1 MSSGPRRS
9 GRVAD
14 MNAMAAARAAR
25 ARPATAPAARAATG
39 RARAAQA
46 DGYKLSTDLTK
57 KSQNLIAMN
66 EKEYSDYPIN
76 SEDWIVF
83 FCDYFD
89 YIQNNIDPCLS
100 KIKGLSHLTIAD
112 LYKVDLSGGGFD
124 SEFDNF
130 DKLNYNI
137 GLYEALFTQFKDGT
151 NKINNCIRLN
161 LLLSYIGAAVNRM
174 AGHYNKTSANALIE
188 FYRKIATI
196 IEIGVYPEVFL
207 HYMTGDSTGHTHAV
221 DLNYHG
227 QAKMAFYTGIWVRK
241 QEFLGVV
248 TSEGKNYWRK
258 LDNGLRLFTRNYMRR
273 LITYMRSYNATYPL
287 GYELPYNYSA
297 DPTKIV
303 KTPLPLKGVYQYSA
317 PPDNYYI
324 SRDDWNYIPNI
335 FLPDNCAWN
344 SRDKDYIDPT
354 RWNHPPPPWWIERTV
369 KLFEETEWWH
379 VKDSVVEAIST
390 RLRGTVR
397 HKKWM
402 AINCILP
409 QQYDSY
415 NEIWDVEYEDERDEG
430 ERDEGEMY
438 EGDEEYAEAGH
449 RGYGGGHGGFA
460 GGYNGGH
467 GGFAG
472 GNACGL
478 AGGYNGGIS
487 TINTKAKAP
496 LAALASLEFKIIQDK
511 DRKIHPDIYSELK
524 YKLREYFRLNVVVVK
539 SKSKSA
545 ESHLV
550 VKSKSAESHLR
561 DDTYIDNLCNYSMLY
576 NPRAHKINKNKTG
589 SGATAASASSDKNK
603 QMLRQR
609 ARTV

>member
-14 MNAMAAARAAR
+14 MNAMAASARGQGR
-25 ARPATAPAARAATG
+25 TARPATAPAGRAAHV
-39 RARAAQA
+39 AR

-57 KSQNLIAMN
+57 KSQNLIARN
-66 EKEYSDYPIN
+66 EQEYIDYPIN

-130 DKLNYNI
+130 EKVNYNI

-151 NKINNCIRLN
+151 NKINNCVRLN

-241 QEFLGVV
+241 QEFLGVI

-297 DPTKIV
+297 DPAKII
-303 KTPLPLKGVYQYSA
+303 KNPLPPKGVYQYSA
-317 PPDNYYI
+317 PPENYYI

-344 SRDKDYIDPT
+344 SRDKDYIDPK
-354 RWNHPPPPWWIERTV
+354 RWNHPPPAWWIERTV
-369 KLFEETEWWH
+369 ELFEETEWWR

-430 ERDEGEMY
+430 ERDEGERDERY
-438 EGDEEYAEAGH
+438 EEYEEAGH
-449 RGYGGGHGGFA
+449 RGYGGGHA
-460 GGYNGGH
+460 
-467 GGFAG
+467 
-472 GNACGL
+472 
-478 AGGYNGGIS
+478 GGIS
-487 TINTKAKAP
+487 MMNTKAKARLAP
-496 LAALASLEFKIIQDK
+496 LARPEFKIIQDK
-511 DRKIHPDIYSELK
+511 DRKIHPEVYSELK
-524 YKLREYFRLNVVVVK
+524 YKLREYFRLNVV
-539 SKSKSA
+539 
-545 ESHLV
+545 V

-589 SGATAASASSDKNK
+589 SAASASSASNHKI
-603 QMLRQR
+603 QRQR

>member
-1 MSSGPRRS
+1 MSAGPRRS

-14 MNAMAAARAAR
+14 MNAAAAAASGHGAAARA
-25 ARPATAPAARAATG
+25 PRAAS
-39 RARAAQA
+39 AADR

-57 KSQNLIAMN
+57 KTQNLIARN
-66 EKEYSDYPIN
+66 AQEYIDYPIN

-100 KIKGLSHLTIAD
+100 KIKGLSHLTTGD

-151 NKINNCIRLN
+151 NKINNCVRLN
-161 LLLSYIGAAVNRM
+161 LLISYIGAAVNRM

-196 IEIGVYPEVFL
+196 LEIAVYPEVFL
-207 HYMTGDSTGHTHAV
+207 HYMTGDSTGHTHTI

-227 QAKMAFYTGIWVRK
+227 QAKEAFYTGIWVRK

-258 LDNGLRLFTRNYMRR
+258 LDNGMRLFVRNYIRR

-287 GYELPYNYSA
+287 DYEVPYNYSA
-297 DPTKIV
+297 DPAKIARY
-303 KTPLPLKGVYQYSA
+303 PLPPKGVYKYTA
-317 PPDNYYI
+317 PPENYYI
-324 SRDDWNYIPNI
+324 SREDWNFIPNI

-354 RWNHPPPPWWIERTV
+354 RWNHPPPLWWIERTV
-369 KLFEETEWWH
+369 ELFEETEWWR

-409 QQYDSY
+409 QQYESY
-415 NEIWDVEYEDERDEG
+415 NEIWDVEYEDEQDESERG
-430 ERDEGEMY
+430 EY
-438 EGDEEYAEAGH
+438 DEEYAEEAGH
-449 RGYGGGHGGFA
+449 RGYGG
-460 GGYNGGH
+460 NGGH
-467 GGFAG
+467 GG
-472 GNACGL
+472 L
-478 AGGYNGGIS
+478 VSGYAGGIS
-487 TINTKAKAP
+487 KMNTKAKGRLAP
-496 LAALASLEFKIIQDK
+496 VAFKIIQDK
-511 DRKIHPDIYSELK
+511 DRMIHPDICSELK
-524 YKLREYFRLNVVVVK
+524 YKLREYFKLNVV
-539 SKSKSA
+539 
-545 ESHLV
+545 V

-576 NPRAHKINKNKTG
+576 NLRAHKMNKNK
-589 SGATAASASSDKNK
+589 SASASATASASASSNRK
-603 QMLRQR
+603 MLRQR

>member
-14 MNAMAAARAAR
+14 MNAATAAARGQGLS
-25 ARPATAPAARAATG
+25 ARPATAPAGRRTG
-39 RARAAQA
+39 RAQAAQA

-227 QAKMAFYTGIWVRK
+227 QAKEAFYTGIWVRK

-303 KTPLPLKGVYQYSA
+303 KTPLPLKGVYQYST

-354 RWNHPPPPWWIERTV
+354 RWNHPPPSWWIERTV
-369 KLFEETEWWH
+369 ELFEETEWWH

-430 ERDEGEMY
+430 EMY
-438 EGDEEYAEAGH
+438 EEAGH
-449 RGYGGGHGGFA
+449 RGYGGGHK
-460 GGYNGGH
+460 
-467 GGFAG
+467 G

-478 AGGYNGGIS
+478 AGGHGGFAGGIS
-487 TINTKAKAP
+487 TINTKAK
-496 LAALASLEFKIIQDK
+496 ASLEFKIIQDK
-511 DRKIHPDIYSELK
+511 DREIHPEVYKELK

-539 SKSKSA
+539 SKSA

-550 VKSKSAESHLR
+550 VKAKSKSKSAESHLR

-576 NPRAHKINKNKTG
+576 NPRAHKMNKNKTG
-589 SGATAASASSDKNK
+589 SSATAASASSDKSK
-603 QMLRQR
+603 RILRQR

>member
-14 MNAMAAARAAR
+14 MNATARAAARPAA
-25 ARPATAPAARAATG
+25 ARPARAPVARAA
-39 RARAAQA
+39 AAAAA

-57 KSQNLIAMN
+57 KSQTLIAMN
-66 EKEYSDYPIN
+66 EQEYRDYPIN

-151 NKINNCIRLN
+151 NKINNCVRLN

-297 DPTKIV
+297 DPAKIV
-303 KTPLPLKGVYQYSA
+303 KNPLPPKGVYQYST

-344 SRDKDYIDPT
+344 SRDKDYIDPI
-354 RWNHPPPPWWIERTV
+354 RWNHPPPAWWIERTV
-369 KLFEETEWWH
+369 ELFEDTEWWR

-415 NEIWDVEYEDERDEG
+415 NEIWDVEYEDEMDDS
-430 ERDEGEMY
+430 ERDERY
-438 EGDEEYAEAGH
+438 EEYEEAGH
-449 RGYGGGHGGFA
+449 RGYGGGHGGFV
-460 GGYNGGH
+460 
-467 GGFAG
+467 G

-478 AGGYNGGIS
+478 AGGHAGGIS
-487 TINTKAKAP
+487 MMNTKVKARLVPLAP
-496 LAALASLEFKIIQDK
+496 LARPEFKIIQDK
-511 DRKIHPDIYSELK
+511 DRKIHPEVYSELK
-524 YKLREYFRLNVVVVK
+524 YKLREYFRLNVV
-539 SKSKSA
+539 
-545 ESHLV
+545 V

-576 NPRAHKINKNKTG
+576 NPRAHKMNKNKTG
-589 SGATAASASSDKNK
+589 SASAASAASNRKI
-603 QMLRQR
+603 QRQR

>member
-1 MSSGPRRS
+1 MSAGPRRS

-14 MNAMAAARAAR
+14 MNAAAAAARAAR
-25 ARPATAPAARAATG
+25 GQGRAARPATAPTG
-39 RARAAQA
+39 RAPTGRAPA

-57 KSQNLIAMN
+57 KSQNLIARN
-66 EKEYSDYPIN
+66 EQEYIDYPIN

-151 NKINNCIRLN
+151 NKINNCVRLN

-207 HYMTGDSTGHTHAV
+207 HYMTGDSTGYTHTV

-227 QAKMAFYTGIWVRK
+227 QAKEAFYTGIWVRK

-303 KTPLPLKGVYQYSA
+303 KNPLPLKGVYQYST
-317 PPDNYYI
+317 PPENYYI

-354 RWNHPPPPWWIERTV
+354 RWNHPPPSWWIERTV
-369 KLFEETEWWH
+369 ELFEETEWWH

-415 NEIWDVEYEDERDEG
+415 DELWDVEYEDERD
-430 ERDEGEMY
+430 DSKMY
-438 EGDEEYAEAGH
+438 EEYEEAGH
-449 RGYGGGHGGFA
+449 RGYGGGH
-460 GGYNGGH
+460 N
-467 GGFAG
+467 G
-472 GNACGL
+472 GNACCLAGGHKGL
-478 AGGYNGGIS
+478 AGGHKGLAGGIS
-487 TINTKAKAP
+487 MMNTKAKAKVR
-496 LAALASLEFKIIQDK
+496 LEFKIIQDK
-511 DRKIHPDIYSELK
+511 DREIHPEVYKELK
-524 YKLREYFRLNVVVVK
+524 YKLREYFKLNVVI
-539 SKSKSA
+539 
-545 ESHLV
+545 

-576 NPRAHKINKNKTG
+576 NPRAHKMNKNKTG
-589 SGATAASASSDKNK
+589 SASASNRKT
-603 QMLRQR
+603 QRQR

>member
-1 MSSGPRRS
+1 MSAGPRRS

-14 MNAMAAARAAR
+14 MNAASTARAAR
-25 ARPATAPAARAATG
+25 GHGAATG
-39 RARAAQA
+39 HGAARGRAASA
-46 DGYKLSTDLTK
+46 ADRDGYKLSTDLTK
-57 KSQNLIAMN
+57 RSKNLIEMN
-66 EKEYSDYPIN
+66 AQEYIDYPIN

-100 KIKGLSHLTIAD
+100 KIKGLSHLTIGD

-130 DKLNYNI
+130 DKLDYNI
-137 GLYEALFTQFKDGT
+137 GLYDALFTQFKDGT
-151 NKINNCIRLN
+151 NKINNCVRLN
-161 LLLSYIGAAVNRM
+161 LLLSYIGAAVQRM

-196 IEIGVYPEVFL
+196 LEIAVYPEVFL
-207 HYMTGDSTGHTHAV
+207 HYMTGDSTGHTHTI

-227 QAKMAFYTGIWVRK
+227 QAKIAFYTGIWVRK

-258 LDNGLRLFTRNYMRR
+258 LDNGMRLFVRNYIRR

-287 GYELPYNYSA
+287 DYELPYNYSA
-297 DPTKIV
+297 DPAKV
-303 KTPLPLKGVYQYSA
+303 ARYPLPVEGAYKYSA
-317 PPDNYYI
+317 PPENYYI
-324 SRDDWNYIPNI
+324 SRDDWNFIPNI

-354 RWNHPPPPWWIERTV
+354 KWNHPPPLWWIERTV
-369 KLFEETEWWH
+369 ELFEETEWWR

-409 QQYDSY
+409 QQYESY
-415 NEIWDVEYEDERDEG
+415 NELWDAEYEDELN
-430 ERDEGEMY
+430 
-438 EGDEEYAEAGH
+438 EEYEEGYADYE
-449 RGYGGGHGGFA
+449 GYGG
-460 GGYNGGH
+460 
-467 GGFAG
+467 
-472 GNACGL
+472 
-478 AGGYNGGIS
+478 IS
-487 TINTKAKAP
+487 KMNNKSKAR
-496 LAALASLEFKIIQDK
+496 LASTPRPIFKIIQDK
-511 DRKIHPDIYSELK
+511 DRMIHPDIYKELK
-524 YKLREYFRLNVVVVK
+524 YKLRDYFKLNVVVVK
-539 SKSKSA
+539 AKSA
-545 ESHLV
+545 QSYLQ
-550 VKSKSAESHLR
+550 

-576 NPRAHKINKNKTG
+576 NPRAHKMNKNK
-589 SGATAASASSDKNK
+589 SASDVTSSSKRK
-603 QMLRQR
+603 MR
-609 ARTV
+609 AKTV

>member
-1 MSSGPRRS
+1 MSAGPRRS
-9 GRVAD
+9 GRVA
-14 MNAMAAARAAR
+14 AARVPKA
-25 ARPATAPAARAATG
+25 PTASV
-39 RARAAQA
+39 A
-46 DGYKLSTDLTK
+46 DREGYKLSTDLTK
-57 KSQNLIAMN
+57 KTQNLIARN
-66 EKEYSDYPIN
+66 AQEYIDYPIN

-100 KIKGLSHLTIAD
+100 KIKGLSHLTTGD

-151 NKINNCIRLN
+151 NKINNCVRLN
-161 LLLSYIGAAVNRM
+161 LLISYIGAAVNRM

-196 IEIGVYPEVFL
+196 LEIAVYPEVFL
-207 HYMTGDSTGHTHAV
+207 HYMTGDSTGHTHTI

-227 QAKMAFYTGIWVRK
+227 QAKEAFYTGIWVRK

-258 LDNGLRLFTRNYMRR
+258 LDNGMRLFVRNYIRR

-287 GYELPYNYSA
+287 DYEVPYNYSA
-297 DPTKIV
+297 DPAKV
-303 KTPLPLKGVYQYSA
+303 ARYPLPPKGVYKYTA
-317 PPDNYYI
+317 PPENYYI
-324 SRDDWNYIPNI
+324 SRDDWNFIPNI

-354 RWNHPPPPWWIERTV
+354 RWNHPPPLWWIERTV
-369 KLFEETEWWH
+369 ELFEETEWWR

-409 QQYDSY
+409 QQYESY
-415 NEIWDVEYEDERDEG
+415 NEIWDVEYEDEQDESERG
-430 ERDEGEMY
+430 EY
-438 EGDEEYAEAGH
+438 DEEYAEEAGH
-449 RGYGGGHGGFA
+449 RGYGG
-460 GGYNGGH
+460 NGGH
-467 GGFAG
+467 GG
-472 GNACGL
+472 L
-478 AGGYNGGIS
+478 VSGYAGGIS
-487 TINTKAKAP
+487 KMNTKAKGRLAP
-496 LAALASLEFKIIQDK
+496 VAFKIIQDK
-511 DRKIHPDIYSELK
+511 DRMIHPDICSELK
-524 YKLREYFRLNVVVVK
+524 YKLREYFKLNVV
-539 SKSKSA
+539 
-545 ESHLV
+545 V

-576 NPRAHKINKNKTG
+576 NLRAHKMNKNK
-589 SGATAASASSDKNK
+589 SASASATASASASSNRK
-603 QMLRQR
+603 MLRQR

>member
-1 MSSGPRRS
+1 MSAGLRRS

-14 MNAMAAARAAR
+14 MNAATAAARGQGR
-25 ARPATAPAARAATG
+25 SARPATAPAGRRTG
-39 RARAAQA
+39 RAPAE
-46 DGYKLSTDLTK
+46 GYKLSTDLTK
-57 KSQNLIAMN
+57 KSQNLIAMS

-151 NKINNCIRLN
+151 NKINNCVRLN

-207 HYMTGDSTGHTHAV
+207 HYMTGDSTGQMHAV

-241 QEFLGVV
+241 QEFLGVI

-369 KLFEETEWWH
+369 ELFEETEWWH

-415 NEIWDVEYEDERDEG
+415 NELWDVEYEDEQD
-430 ERDEGEMY
+430 DSEMY
-438 EGDEEYAEAGH
+438 EGDEGYEEAGH
-449 RGYGGGHGGFA
+449 RGYGGGHK
-460 GGYNGGH
+460 
-467 GGFAG
+467 
-472 GNACGL
+472 
-478 AGGYNGGIS
+478 GGIS
-487 TINTKAKAP
+487 KMNTKAKTGVAGV
-496 LAALASLEFKIIQDK
+496 AALAKLEFKIIQDK
-511 DRKIHPDIYSELK
+511 DRKIHPDICSELK

-539 SKSKSA
+539 SKSSQ
-545 ESHLV
+545 
-550 VKSKSAESHLR
+550 SHLR

-576 NPRAHKINKNKTG
+576 NPRAHKMNKNKTG
-589 SGATAASASSDKNK
+589 SGATAASASSGKSK
-603 QMLRQR
+603 IQRMR

>member
-1 MSSGPRRS
+1 
-9 GRVAD
+9 
-14 MNAMAAARAAR
+14 
-25 ARPATAPAARAATG
+25 
-39 RARAAQA
+39 
-46 DGYKLSTDLTK
+46 
-57 KSQNLIAMN
+57 
-66 EKEYSDYPIN
+66 
-76 SEDWIVF
+76 
-83 FCDYFD
+83 
-89 YIQNNIDPCLS
+89 
-100 KIKGLSHLTIAD
+100 
-112 LYKVDLSGGGFD
+112 
-124 SEFDNF
+124 
-130 DKLNYNI
+130 
-137 GLYEALFTQFKDGT
+137 
-151 NKINNCIRLN
+151 
-161 LLLSYIGAAVNRM
+161 
-174 AGHYNKTSANALIE
+174 LIE

-369 KLFEETEWWH
+369 ELFEETEWWH

-415 NEIWDVEYEDERDEG
+415 NEIWDVEYEDEQD
-430 ERDEGEMY
+430 DSEMY
-438 EGDEEYAEAGH
+438 EEYAEAGH
-449 RGYGGGHGGFA
+449 RGYGGGHKGGNA
-460 GGYNGGH
+460 GGLAGGH
-467 GGFAG
+467 GGFA
-472 GNACGL
+472 
-478 AGGYNGGIS
+478 GGIS
-487 TINTKAKAP
+487 TINTKAKAGVAG

-511 DRKIHPDIYSELK
+511 DREIHPEVYKELK
-524 YKLREYFRLNVVVVK
+524 YKLREYFRLNVV
-539 SKSKSA
+539 
-545 ESHLV
+545 V

-576 NPRAHKINKNKTG
+576 NPRAHKMNKNKTG
-589 SGATAASASSDKNK
+589 SGATAASASSDKSNRK
-603 QMLRQR
+603 MR

>member
-1 MSSGPRRS
+1 MSAGPRRS
-9 GRVAD
+9 GRVPKAPTASVAD
-14 MNAMAAARAAR
+14 R
-25 ARPATAPAARAATG
+25 
-39 RARAAQA
+39 

-57 KSQNLIAMN
+57 KTQNLIARN
-66 EKEYSDYPIN
+66 AQEYIDYPIN

-100 KIKGLSHLTIAD
+100 KIKGLSHLTTGD

-151 NKINNCIRLN
+151 NKINNCDRLN
-161 LLLSYIGAAVNRM
+161 LLLSYIGAAVLRM
-174 AGHYNKTSANALIE
+174 AGYYNKTSANALIE

-196 IEIGVYPEVFL
+196 LEIAVYPEVFL
-207 HYMTGDSTGHTHAV
+207 HFMTGDSTGHTHAV

-227 QAKMAFYTGIWVRK
+227 QAKKAFYTGIWVRK
-241 QEFLGVV
+241 QEFLGVI

-258 LDNGLRLFTRNYMRR
+258 LDNGMRLFVRNYIRR

-287 GYELPYNYSA
+287 DYEVPYNYSA
-297 DPTKIV
+297 DPAKIV
-303 KTPLPLKGVYQYSA
+303 RTPLPVEGVYKHRYSA
-317 PPDNYYI
+317 PPENYYI
-324 SRDDWNYIPNI
+324 SREDWNFIPNI

-354 RWNHPPPPWWIERTV
+354 RWNHPPPLWWIERTV
-369 KLFEETEWWH
+369 ELFDNTEWWR

-390 RLRGTVR
+390 KLRGTVR

-409 QQYDSY
+409 QQYESY

-430 ERDEGEMY
+430 YEEGYDEGY
-438 EGDEEYAEAGH
+438 EEAGH
-449 RGYGGGHGGFA
+449 RGYGG
-460 GGYNGGH
+460 NGGH
-467 GGFAG
+467 GGLVSGYAG
-472 GNACGL
+472 GHGGL
-478 AGGYNGGIS
+478 VSGYAGGIS
-487 TINTKAKAP
+487 KINTKAKAR
-496 LAALASLEFKIIQDK
+496 LAPVAFKIIQDK
-511 DRKIHPDIYSELK
+511 DRMIHPDIYKELK

-539 SKSKSA
+539 SKSA

-550 VKSKSAESHLR
+550 VKSKSAESHLQ

-576 NPRAHKINKNKTG
+576 NPRAHKMNKNK
-589 SGATAASASSDKNK
+589 SASASATASASSNRK
-603 QMLRQR
+603 MLRQR